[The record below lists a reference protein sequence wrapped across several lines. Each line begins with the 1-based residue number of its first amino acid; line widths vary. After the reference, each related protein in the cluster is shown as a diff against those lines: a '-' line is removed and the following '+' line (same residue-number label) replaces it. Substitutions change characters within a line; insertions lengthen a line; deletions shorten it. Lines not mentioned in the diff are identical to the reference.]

1 MGLQFSSLTEA
12 FVLSNPKMPQE
23 MLKKI
28 HTKKYKSRYYGSE
41 FDIHERPP
49 GSSVISSLCVYLS
62 NQRGVKKDPN
72 ALKLRYILQLTL
84 IQLSSLKPLLRPSAL
99 QFINFCDRN

>member
-1 MGLQFSSLTEA
+1 
-12 FVLSNPKMPQE
+12 
-23 MLKKI
+23 MLKKY
-28 HTKKYKSRYYGSE
+28 TQKFWSRYYGSE